1 MDTIEKAIERL
12 SARKSPAIEGNVAR
26 AASEPVIETRPP
38 MAASQA
44 ASVNSP
50 APTPRLDANNVA
62 SRVAIRR
69 TRRSVTLDLQRIR
82 DAGMVVPDG
91 NRSRIK
97 EEYRHIKRPLLA
109 NAAGKGAAIN
119 ENSNLIMVT
128 SSQPGEGKTFTSI
141 NLALSM
147 ATERDRTVLLVD
159 ADVLKPSVS
168 KFFGIDNGPGLVDF
182 LIDDNID
189 LSEVLVETNIPSL
202 VLLPAGNSH
211 HLSTELLASE
221 NMRQLAREMSQR
233 YADRI
238 IVMDSPPLL
247 ATTEAS
253 VLASLVGQVVMV
265 VEAERTRQSMV
276 REALALL
283 DPDMTVGFVLNKSR
297 GTLGNDYYG
306 PYYYGYGEPSRE

>member
-12 SARKSPAIEGNVAR
+12 SARKSPAVEGNVAR
-26 AASEPVIETRPP
+26 AAAEPVIETRPP
-38 MAASQA
+38 MAASQP
-44 ASVNSP
+44 ASANSS
-50 APTPRLDANNVA
+50 APTPRLDTNNVA